1 MTDVRTPLTNKG
13 YFFMQRG
20 WMSSTVFKNEAYT
33 EREAWA
39 YLIEN
44 ATYQPQVWIFD
55 GIQVSLCIG
64 ELVASCRYL
73 AKAWTWKHDKVNRY
87 LRKLESIGWV
97 TLTTDYGK
105 RPDSSQTAFKG
116 KYDRRSTLIKINHYN
131 QLQKKEG
138 TKDSANNLRAVTAN
152 QTALGQQP
160 DKYN

>member
-1 MTDVRTPLTNKG
+1 MFDIRTPLTNKG
-13 YFFMQRG
+13 YFFMERG
-20 WMSSTVFKNEAYT
+20 WMSFSVFKEEKYT

-44 ATYQPQVWIFD
+44 ASYQSQERIVDGTQVL
-55 GIQVSLCIG
+55 VSVG

-73 AKAWTWKHDKVNRY
+73 AKAWKWKHDKVNRY
-87 LRKLESIGWV
+87 LRKFESIGWL

-105 RPDSSQTAFKG
+105 RADSAQTASKG
-116 KYDRRSTLIKINHYN
+116 KYDRRATLIKINHYN

-138 TKDSANNLRAVTAN
+138 TKEIVNKRAPISANKTGSRQKA
-152 QTALGQQP
+152 